1 MEKIIAQAERYVRA
15 ELGRDASGHDWH
27 HIDRV
32 RKNALY
38 IQRQEKRGDAFVIE
52 MAALLH
58 DIPDAKL
65 NADEEKGWDRLRSFF
80 AETGIETGLQKQL
93 EEVIASVSFKGG
105 SGIKAES
112 PEAMIVQDADRLDA
126 IGAIGIAR
134 AFAYGGM
141 KGHPLYDPA
150 LSAREEMTQ
159 EEYRNGKSSTIH
171 HFYEKLLKLSNLLN
185 TDTAKEMAKQRDE
198 FMQLYLNE
206 FYREWNGQA

>member
-1 MEKIIAQAERYVRA
+1 MEKIISQAERYVRA

-38 IQRQEKRGDAFVIE
+38 IQRQEKRGDAFIIE

-65 NADEEKGWDRLRSFF
+65 NADEVQGWDRLRSFF
-80 AETGIETGLQKQL
+80 AEAGFDSRLQKQL

-105 SGIKAES
+105 AGLKAES

-141 KGHPLYDPA
+141 KGHSLYDPA
-150 LSAREEMTQ
+150 LSAREEMTL
-159 EEYRNGKSSTIH
+159 EDYRNGQTSTIH
-171 HFYEKLLKLSNLLN
+171 HFYEKLLRLSDLLN
-185 TDTAKEMAKQRDE
+185 TVTAKAMAKKRHE
-198 FMQLYLNE
+198 FMLLYLDE

>member
-1 MEKIIAQAERYVRA
+1 MDKIIAQAERYVRG

-38 IQRQEKRGDAFVIE
+38 IHRQEKRGDAFIIE
-52 MAALLH
+52 LAALLH

-65 NADEEKGWDRLRSFF
+65 NADEDKGWDRLRRFF
-80 AETGIETGLQKQL
+80 ADAGIETDIQKQL
-93 EEVIASVSFKGG
+93 EKVIGSVSFKGG
-105 SGIKAES
+105 TGLRTASI
-112 PEAMIVQDADRLDA
+112 EAAIVQDADRLDA

-141 KGHPLYDPA
+141 KGHPLYDPE
-150 LSAREEMTQ
+150 LSAREEMTL
-159 EEYRNGKSSTIH
+159 EEYRNGQTSTIH
-171 HFYEKLLKLSNLLN
+171 HFYEKLLKLSSLLN
-185 TDTAKEMAKQRDE
+185 TSAAKELAKKRHE
-198 FMQLYLNE
+198 FMQLYLDE